1 MVVAVVIYYHYVR
14 FWAQKPT
21 FFVLFCSYLL
31 LIYEHNSLNLDYEQ
45 SHYIVPEALERR
57 SKAAGTS
64 FLRLWNT

>member
-1 MVVAVVIYYHYVR
+1 MYYHYIG
-14 FWAQKPT
+14 FYAQKPT

-45 SHYIVPEALERR
+45 SHYIVLEALERR